1 MAEAKSAAIDYTSGR
16 PRRHHNLYFEDG
28 TLVMQVENAIFK
40 VHRSLLAQYSTV
52 IQNMLSVPSG
62 QPPQDST
69 DEKPL
74 VMSGDSVAGWELL
87 LGLQYNSPRSRPKV
101 LKGEDLLAILP
112 IAHKYCMEEIET
124 WIIEQFKETSEYD
137 GFVDLIVASR
147 ILDSDELYQE
157 GLRRLLSTKS
167 FPTLEQ
173 AERMGTKT
181 TYSVM
186 KVAADATVASSVAVT
201 RNLEAKHA
209 VALALARKC
218 GKCSSLILKCN
229 YCGSFK

>member
-1 MAEAKSAAIDYTSGR
+1 
-16 PRRHHNLYFEDG
+16 
-28 TLVMQVENAIFK
+28 
-40 VHRSLLAQYSTV
+40 
-52 IQNMLSVPSG
+52 
-62 QPPQDST
+62 
-69 DEKPL
+69 
-74 VMSGDSVAGWELL
+74 
-87 LGLQYNSPRSRPKV
+87 
-101 LKGEDLLAILP
+101 
-112 IAHKYCMEEIET
+112 MEEIET

-186 KVAADATVASSVAVT
+186 KVAADATAASSVAVT
-201 RNLEAKHA
+201 RDLQAQHAAALE
-209 VALALARKC
+209 LARKC
-218 GKCSSLILKCN
+218 GKCYSDQALTPRKV
-229 YCGSFK
+229 